1 MENLNL
7 CEEVLKEAQRL
18 CIKQAGLESIKT
30 NQTFIDAYD
39 KNIGF
44 QRSMLTTMLFKI
56 LVSGS
61 FQPPA
66 QIRIALNSAND
77 SNSWLDDVKIVILP
91 FIVANQDSFFPG

>member
-7 CEEVLKEAQRL
+7 CEEVIKEAQRL
-18 CIKQAGLESIKT
+18 CLKQSGLDAIKT
-30 NQTFIDAYD
+30 NQTFIEAYD

-44 QRSMLTTMLFKI
+44 QRSMLTTVLFKI
-56 LVSGS
+56 LVSAN

-66 QIRIALNSAND
+66 QIRIALNSASD
-77 SNSWLDDVKIVILP
+77 SNSWLDDIKIVILP

>member
-18 CIKQAGLESIKT
+18 CLKQTGLNAIQS
-30 NQTFIDAYD
+30 NPTFIEAFD

-56 LVSGS
+56 LVSAN

-77 SNSWLDDVKIVILP
+77 TNSWLDDIKIVILP
-91 FIVANQDSFFPG
+91 FIKANEDNYFPG

>member
-1 MENLNL
+1 MENINF

-18 CIKQAGLESIKT
+18 GLKQTGLDAIKLNSVFVQA
-30 NQTFIDAYD
+30 FD

-56 LVSGS
+56 LVSGN
-61 FQPPA
+61 FQPPP

-77 SNSWLDDVKIVILP
+77 NNSWLDDIKIVIIP
-91 FIVANQDSFFPG
+91 FIVQNQDSYFPV

>member
-7 CEEVLKEAQRL
+7 CEEVIKEAQRL
-18 CIKQAGLESIKT
+18 CLKQSGIDNIKT
-30 NQTFIDAYD
+30 NPTFIEAYD

-56 LVSGS
+56 LVSAN

-77 SNSWLDDVKIVILP
+77 SNSWLDDIKIVILP
-91 FIVANQDSFFPG
+91 FIVQNQDAYFP

>member
-7 CEEVLKEAQRL
+7 CEEVIKEAQRL
-18 CIKQAGLESIKT
+18 CLKQSGLDAIKT
-30 NQTFIDAYD
+30 NQTFIEAYD

-44 QRSMLTTMLFKI
+44 QRSMLTTVLFKI
-56 LVSGS
+56 LVSAN

-66 QIRIALNSAND
+66 QIRIALNSASD
-77 SNSWLDDVKIVILP
+77 SYSWLDDIKIVILP